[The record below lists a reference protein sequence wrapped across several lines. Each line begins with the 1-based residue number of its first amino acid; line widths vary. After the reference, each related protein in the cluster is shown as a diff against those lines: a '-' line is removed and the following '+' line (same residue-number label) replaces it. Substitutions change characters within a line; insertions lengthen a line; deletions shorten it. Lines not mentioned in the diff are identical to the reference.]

1 MFTMKYSNKMKKI
14 ASLAVILFFL
24 GLLGCVSTSS
34 RQQSVPVLD
43 FRTEIPEKTFAL
55 EDVGKVRYVRFNV
68 SDSVLLGEEMKLS
81 VAGDN
86 LFFYHPGQGDI
97 IGFESNGNLLTHFN
111 RKGQSNEEYTD
122 IRQFVYDTDRHEI
135 FIFTTGR
142 KGIAVYDLDGSFK
155 RLLPVPDTI
164 MLDGMASL
172 DKRKLIFLDMKN
184 AQFVKDGEPVKF
196 SPDFPSPS
204 EYPYVLFDKETA
216 EFAPMTALKSENRF
230 NSFVLTMKDSRPFI
244 YLGRQS
250 HLFTSGQQCLI
261 SEPASDTAFALSP
274 DLSLTPVFT
283 RLPSVREKEG
293 KISCSVMASTSRT
306 MLVEAIVL
314 KYEGGDGL
322 ARKQYLY
329 NVPENSFSLCKFT
342 GNDFEGYEFQNPVIA
357 NNKLY
362 YILYPFSLLE
372 AEKANKLHGELQEIA
387 KTLGEEDN
395 PILMEVALK

>member
-1 MFTMKYSNKMKKI
+1 MKKI
-14 ASLAVILFFL
+14 ASVLAILLFW
-24 GLLGCVSTSS
+24 GLLGCVPTSS

-43 FRTEIPEKTFAL
+43 FRTEIPQKTFAL
-55 EDVGKVRYVRFNV
+55 EDVGNVRYLCFNAP
-68 SDSVLLGEEMKLS
+68 DSVLLGEEMKLS
-81 VAGDN
+81 VAGNN
-86 LFFYHPGQGDI
+86 LFFYDPGQGDI
-97 IGFESNGNLLTHFN
+97 VGFSNSGDLIFHFN
-111 RKGQSNEEYTD
+111 RKGQGNEEYTD
-122 IRQFVYDTDRHEI
+122 IRQFVYDTDRREI

-142 KGIAVYDLDGSFK
+142 KGIAVYGPDGSYK

-172 DKRKLIFLDMKN
+172 DRQKLILLDMKN
-184 AQFVKDGEPVKF
+184 AQFVKDGDPVKF
-196 SPDFPSPS
+196 SPDFPSPG

-216 EFAPMTALKSENRF
+216 EFAPLAVLKSENRF
-230 NSFVLTMKDSRPFI
+230 NSFVLTMKDNRPFI

-250 HLFTSGQQCLI
+250 HLFTSGRQCLI

-306 MLVEAIVL
+306 MLVEAITL

-322 ARKQYLY
+322 VRKQYLY
-329 NVPENSFSLCKFT
+329 NVPESSFSLCKFA

-357 NNKLY
+357 DNKLY
-362 YILYPFSLLE
+362 YILYPYTLLE
-372 AEKANKLHGELQEIA
+372 AQKANKLHGGLQKIAEIM
-387 KTLGEEDN
+387 GEEDN
-395 PILMEVALK
+395 PILVEVTLK